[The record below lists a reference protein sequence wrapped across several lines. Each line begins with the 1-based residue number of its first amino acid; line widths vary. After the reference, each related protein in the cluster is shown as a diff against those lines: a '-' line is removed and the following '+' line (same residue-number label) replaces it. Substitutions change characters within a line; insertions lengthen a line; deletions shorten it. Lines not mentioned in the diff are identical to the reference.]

1 MGFFGSSTAPAAGPE
16 TDKDDVI
23 KSMTQELVD
32 LKQRNAELEESH
44 RIAVGARK
52 SAVERVRELE
62 DVLRLKEGMFDSLE
76 RQISLLE
83 KQNTAL
89 QLKEAELVAL
99 RAEMEEQPV
108 CEGDLLHRYEQL
120 AEIFN
125 LVKDTLSC
133 AVCYEPYAKDEATS
147 LLCGHTF
154 CRACYTSWEQ
164 RSIEAFKLSPAAG
177 QYHGPECPECRT
189 ADARRGRVRIWSL
202 EEVVRLVDR
211 AQREIATKPYVP
223 SFNAHKPV
231 SGRELVEREDRLVDV
246 GEGVDGDGD
255 QGMPAELPLT
265 PASVGTPAIATV
277 AGASGELEALE
288 ALPGAAV
295 PVDGAVEPPQ
305 HEREQEAMDEDRP
318 AAPPASSPR
327 AFAPA
332 PTPAAAAGAGFAI
345 DDALPQQMLD
355 AHARSR
361 EQARVRALED
371 EARSSA
377 EAQRAR
383 EEEEER
389 EAAEAR
395 EQVLFERRRTPY
407 GQVFR

>member
-1 MGFFGSSTAPAAGPE
+1 M
-16 TDKDDVI
+16 DKDDVI
-23 KSMTQELVD
+23 KSMMQELVD
-32 LKQRNAELEESH
+32 LKQRNAELEASH

-62 DVLRLKEGMFDSLE
+62 DVLRLKEGMYDSLE

-89 QLKEAELVAL
+89 QLKEAELAAL
-99 RAEMEEQPV
+99 RVEMEEHPV
-108 CEGDLLHRYEQL
+108 CEGDLVHRYEQL
-120 AEIFN
+120 VEIFD

-133 AVCYEPYAKDEATS
+133 AVCYEPYQKDQATS

-164 RSIEAFKLSPAAG
+164 RSIEAFKLSPANG
-177 QYHGPECPECRT
+177 QYLGPECPECRT
-189 ADARRGRVRIWSL
+189 ADVRRGRVRIWSL

-211 AQREIATKPYVP
+211 AQREIATKHYVP
-223 SFNAHKPV
+223 SFDVPKPV
-231 SGRELVEREDRLVDV
+231 SARELVEREDRLVD
-246 GEGVDGDGD
+246 VDGDGD

-277 AGASGELEALE
+277 AGASAELEALE
-288 ALPGAAV
+288 ALPGAVVSVVGEAS
-295 PVDGAVEPPQ
+295 EPQ
-305 HEREQEAMDEDRP
+305 QELAQEAMDEDRP
-318 AAPPASSPR
+318 GAPPAAPPSSST
-327 AFAPA
+327 APA
-332 PTPAAAAGAGFAI
+332 SAPEAAFTI
-345 DDALPQQMLD
+345 SDALPQQMLD

-371 EARSSA
+371 EARSA
-377 EAQRAR
+377 LEAQRATDA
-383 EEEEER
+383 EEER
-389 EAAEAR
+389 EAREAR